1 MSSAA
6 IANGGGIAAG
16 STVAVLQ
23 SLGTRVVLTASL
35 GSVGGRAVGLVGY
48 GVWCWWSAAA

>member
-16 STVAVLQ
+16 SVALNPSIAAMV
-23 SLGTRVVLTASL
+23 A
-35 GSVGGRAVGLVGY
+35 GLY
-48 GVWCWWSAAA
+48 ICSKIKPKL

>member
-23 SLGTRVVLTASL
+23 SLGTRVLLTASL
-35 GSVGGRAVGLVGY
+35 GSVGGAVVGLIGY
-48 GVWCWWSAAA
+48 GVWRWWNAL

>member
-16 STVAVLQ
+16 SMVALNP
-23 SLGTRVVLTASL
+23 SI
-35 GSVGGRAVGLVGY
+35 
-48 GVWCWWSAAA
+48 AAAMVAGLYICSKIKPRL